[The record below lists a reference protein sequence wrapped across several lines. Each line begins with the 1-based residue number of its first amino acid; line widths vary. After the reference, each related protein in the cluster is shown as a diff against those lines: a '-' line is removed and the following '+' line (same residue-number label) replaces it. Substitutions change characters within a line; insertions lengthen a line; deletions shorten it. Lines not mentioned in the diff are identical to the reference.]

1 MLLAAQGLLAA
12 RARRCAA
19 DLPASDGATSCSAQ
33 KSCRRKRLQGH
44 RQRSRCSPRD
54 LMHRR
59 RLVMCSVPSCVAVVL
74 LTGLSSRAARD
85 GVLGRSSDRRPRTGG
100 ARREHRHAC
109 GARRDARRRAR
120 RGRRGRLALGVGTR
134 RRTCARARARAH
146 AHAPRSTPLRC
157 AIGNEESIECPLPG
171 PAARRARACGRAR
184 EDWCKRRE
192 MLVCGDRTR
201 PTKINAKRRFTKD
214 T

>member
-1 MLLAAQGLLAA
+1 MELPPALHRNLVVESGCRVIGSDHGALHAILCIDAVLS
-12 RARRCAA
+12 CAVCH
-19 DLPASDGATSCSAQ
+19 PVSP
-33 KSCRRKRLQGH
+33 SCRLE
-44 RQRSRCSPRD
+44 
-54 LMHRR
+54 
-59 RLVMCSVPSCVAVVL
+59 V

-192 MLVCGDRTR
+192 MLPFDCW
-201 PTKINAKRRFTKD
+201 
-214 T
+214 